1 LSPDQENGTMDKDR
15 VKGSADQAM
24 GAVKEVAGKLTGDAK
39 LQADGK
45 AGKLKGQVENAVG
58 GAKDAVRQAA
68 GKLDRTLNTD
78 AVARAGSAMSD
89 AVRTRPVGTLAVAAG
104 IGALLGAL
112 IARV

>member
-1 LSPDQENGTMDKDR
+1 MDKDR

-68 GKLDRTLNTD
+68 GKLDRTLDTD

-89 AVRTRPVGTLAVAAG
+89 AVRTRPVGLSRWQPAS
-104 IGALLGAL
+104 GARWWAPYR
-112 IARV
+112 ARLTT